1 MADLENT
8 ANPEQVRNTLREWI
22 AADDQIRAL
31 QAQAKTLRERQ
42 VALSAQ
48 ILEFMRGQNLDNFVI
63 EGQAGTIARQQRTVR
78 VRPNKAVVRTQI
90 AILLADQPQR
100 MAEVLRTL
108 EGAPG
113 VEDANNTRE
122 LLTRRIPRTQR
133 VDLG

>member
-1 MADLENT
+1 MADDAHA
-8 ANPEQVRNTLREWI
+8 ANAEQVRNTLREWI

-31 QAQAKTLRERQ
+31 QAQAKTLRERK

-78 VRPNKAVVRTQI
+78 PRPNKTIVRTQI

-108 EGAPG
+108 EGVQGGDEA
-113 VEDANNTRE
+113 ANTRE